1 MSTLTPGA
9 RGRVYPGLLAGG
21 STLTAVCAL
30 CCRFDVE
37 IVVCLTGTTCST
49 LYSACVR
56 VSCACISSRPAGGWK
71 HGTCSSRTV
80 LKVQKYYDKADALFD
95 IEEVTE
101 YCEDIDILMKQHK
114 EVNEYDD
121 VVLMEFHIRNDDGF
135 DVSVYF
141 HILRPLSMILGF
153 TFY

>member
-1 MSTLTPGA
+1 MLNGHD
-9 RGRVYPGLLAGG
+9 LLH
-21 STLTAVCAL
+21 SVQRMRTC
-30 CCRFDVE
+30 
-37 IVVCLTGTTCST
+37 VVCMHFIK
-49 LYSACVR
+49 A
-56 VSCACISSRPAGGWK
+56 SRWVE
-71 HGTCSSRTV
+71 TWDLLFQTV
-80 LKVQKYYDKADALFD
+80 LKVQKYYNKADALFD

-153 TFY
+153 TFYY